1 VRYSASM
8 YDSASFS
15 KASSATRSLYPNIPA
30 IPAIPDRLA
39 IVDGR
44 RLHAIARRLLRAYGT
59 PPPARHLA
67 PIDEL
72 VLTVLSQHTSDTNR
86 DRAYEDLR
94 RRFPTWDEVA
104 DAPLP
109 ALARAIRRG
118 GLGPTKAV
126 RIRAMLRAIRESG
139 VALDDR
145 AFTRVGDQELWDT
158 LVALPGVGPKTAACV
173 LLFSLDRPY
182 FPVDTHVHR
191 LARRLG
197 LVPPRAD
204 AVATQAAFQASV
216 PDDEMYPLHMNLI
229 RHGRAVCVAQRPR
242 CSECVLRAL
251 CPRIG
256 VTDSR

>member
-1 VRYSASM
+1 VDR
-8 YDSASFS
+8 
-15 KASSATRSLYPNIPA
+15 R
-30 IPAIPDRLA
+30 RLA
-39 IVDGR
+39 
-44 RLHAIARRLLRAYGT
+44 AIARRLAKAYGT
-59 PPPARHLA
+59 PPPPRHLP
-67 PIDEL
+67 PIEEL

-86 DRAYEDLR
+86 DRAYADLR
-94 RRFPTWDEVA
+94 KRFPTWDEVA

-126 RIRAMLRAIRESG
+126 RLRAMLRGIRESG
-139 VALDDR
+139 VALDER
-145 AFTRVGDQELWDT
+145 ALTTMADADLWDT

-197 LVPPRAD
+197 LVPARAD
-204 AVATQAAFQASV
+204 AVATQAAFQESV
-216 PDDEMYPLHMNLI
+216 PPESMYSLHMNLI
-229 RHGRAVCVAQRPR
+229 RHGRAVCVAIRPR
-242 CSECVLRAL
+242 CSECVLADL

-256 VTDSR
+256 VRDSR

>member
-1 VRYSASM
+1 M
-8 YDSASFS
+8 
-15 KASSATRSLYPNIPA
+15 
-30 IPAIPDRLA
+30 DR
-39 IVDGR
+39 R
-44 RLHAIARRLLRAYGT
+44 RLGAIARRLARAYGT
-59 PPPARHLA
+59 PPPPRHLP
-67 PIDEL
+67 PIEEL

-86 DRAYEDLR
+86 DRAYDDLR
-94 RRFPTWDEVA
+94 RRFPTFDDVA

-126 RIRAMLRAIRESG
+126 RIRAMLRGIRESG

-145 AFTRVGDQELWDT
+145 AFTRMDDQDLWDT

-191 LARRLG
+191 VAIRLG

-204 AVATQAAFQASV
+204 AVAAQAAFQGSV
-216 PDDEMYPLHMNLI
+216 PPKDMYALHMNLI

-242 CSECVLRAL
+242 CSECVLRDL
-251 CPRIG
+251 CPRVG
-256 VTDSR
+256 VTSSR

>member
-1 VRYSASM
+1 M
-8 YDSASFS
+8 G
-15 KASSATRSLYPNIPA
+15 
-30 IPAIPDRLA
+30 RLA
-39 IVDGR
+39 
-44 RLHAIARRLLRAYGT
+44 RAYGD
-59 PPPARHLA
+59 PPQPRHL
-67 PIDEL
+67 PPLEEL

-94 RRFPTWDEVA
+94 RRLATWDEVA

-191 LARRLG
+191 VAIRLG
-197 LVPPRAD
+197 LVPPRSD
-204 AVATQAAFQASV
+204 AVATQAAFQDSV
-216 PDDEMYPLHMNLI
+216 SDEEMYPLHMNLI
-229 RHGRAVCVAQRPR
+229 RHGREVCTAQRPR
-242 CSECVLRAL
+242 CSECVLRDL

-256 VTDSR
+256 VTSSR